1 MHTNHTRRTLMAVFS
16 RVNHIV
22 GFYVKELGKRNKTHY
37 LAAFSGQMAY
47 FFVLSFFPLL
57 IFILSIISKLN
68 LNYDFIVDAFMNFLP
83 GNVSVLIT
91 EFISQKLA
99 TGSSAVLSISGLT
112 MLYSSSRAVGALQ
125 RAINASYEVIE
136 NRHFIVVKMMGMFYT
151 LMFTLIIVLSAFV
164 PSLVKNVLS
173 SIAVLLEISID
184 PNVLSLFHYFRNIL
198 LFSIFVVVI
207 VSIYAFLPN
216 KKMHLYDIFPG
227 ALFSIFGFTATN
239 FIFSKVVVK
248 LTDYS
253 ILYGSLS
260 AVIAFMIWVYFLS
273 TIIILGAEINAIH
286 LQNHD
291 RQEARFDSR

>member
-1 MHTNHTRRTLMAVFS
+1 MTAFTR
-16 RVNHIV
+16 
-22 GFYVKELGKRNKTHY
+22 VKELLGFYLRAIGERNKKHY
-37 LAAFSGQMAY
+37 LTAFSGQMAY

-57 IFILSIISKLN
+57 IFVLSIISKLN
-68 LNYDFIVDAFMNFLP
+68 LNYDFIVEAFMNFLP
-83 GNVSVLIT
+83 GNISVLIMD
-91 EFISQKLA
+91 FISQKLD

-125 RAINASYEVIE
+125 RAINAAYEVVE
-136 NRHFIVVKMMGMFYT
+136 NRHFVIVKLMGMFYT

-164 PSLVKNVLS
+164 PSLVINVVTSVASFLELS
-173 SIAVLLEISID
+173 LDQNI
-184 PNVLSLFHYFRNIL
+184 LSLFQYFRNIL
-198 LFSIFVVVI
+198 LFSMFIIVI

-227 ALFSIFGFTATN
+227 TFFSVLGFTGTN
-239 FIFSKVVVK
+239 LIFSKVVVQ

-286 LQNHD
+286 IQNHS
-291 RQEARFDSR
+291 RQSARFDNR